1 MAQDTRYNARDV
13 KVGILVIVSAVFLLV
28 LIAITSDIGKF
39 FRPKRIVHVA
49 FRHVVGLQPNSPV
62 NYSGVE
68 VGRVRSI
75 TVITVD
81 EAFLRRLVPVMP
93 DMVYELPIDEPDIL
107 DKLRL
112 VTDKAE
118 FDKEARKSILGR
130 DIVLLEMEVDAGTVE
145 VVHVD
150 DYVSVESTLM
160 GDTSVE
166 ISPGIEAANTSD
178 VVLLGR
184 SGNLFTKLGES
195 VEEIRYLLRSAG
207 TALSAG
213 GTDFGAMFSKINTS
227 VSNLATASEDFK
239 KAGAA
244 ANEILTTSKE
254 DVEELARNSKSISE
268 RTDRILARVER
279 DIDPITSN
287 ITVSADEMRQILD
300 KVTPNVEPLISGAK
314 KLTERL
320 DTLAEN
326 SDKLVATTSEVI
338 DDSRADIR
346 RSTENVKDATRNLTE
361 FTSLLSRKPWLLL
374 RAPRGEDRSEEDL
387 ISMAR
392 TLLDASSRAQEA
404 ATTLASRPGTA
415 AEKAELEKTAA
426 DLKETSD
433 NLKRAAEAM
442 IEVIKPLDRKGGG
455 KGFEQQRKPAPEYPA
470 LQGK

>member
-1 MAQDTRYNARDV
+1 V

-39 FRPKRIVHVA
+39 FRPKRIVDVA

-68 VGRVRSI
+68 VGRVRNI

-81 EAFLRRLVPVMP
+81 DAFLGRLVPIMP
-93 DMVYELPIDEPDIL
+93 DMVYELPVDEPGIL

-112 VTDKAE
+112 ITDKDE
-118 FDKEARKSILGR
+118 FDREARGYITGR
-130 DIVLLEMEVDAGTVE
+130 DMVLLEMEVDASTVE
-145 VVHVD
+145 VIHVD

-166 ISPGIEAANTSD
+166 ISPGIQPAKSSD

-184 SGNLFTKLGES
+184 SGNLFTKLSES

-213 GTDFGAMFSKINTS
+213 GTDFSAMFSKINTS

-239 KAGAA
+239 TAGAA
-244 ANEILTTSKE
+244 ANEILTTSKANVV
-254 DVEELARNSKSISE
+254 DITRNTKSISE
-268 RTDRILARVER
+268 RTDNILARVER

-287 ITVSADEMRQILD
+287 ITVSADAVRQILD
-300 KVTPNVEPLISGAK
+300 KVTPNVEPLISGTRR
-314 KLTERL
+314 LTERL
-320 DTLAEN
+320 DSLAEN

-338 DDSRADIR
+338 GDSRADIR
-346 RSTENVKDATRNLTE
+346 RSTENMKDATRNLTE
-361 FTSLLSRKPWLLL
+361 LTSLVSRKPWLLL
-374 RAPRGEDRSEEDL
+374 RAPRGEDRNEEDL

-392 TLLDASSRAQEA
+392 TLLEASSRAQEA
-404 ATTLASRPGTA
+404 ATTLSSRQGTA

-433 NLKRAAEAM
+433 NLRRAAEAM

-455 KGFEQQRKPAPEYPA
+455 KGFEQQRKLAPEYPA
-470 LQGK
+470 VQGK